1 MKDVEVSYKNYNKNI
16 IEEIKISLF
25 DNVEMKIARSENDL
39 VNVSMY
45 DVISENIEVEGGLD
59 LEKLN
64 TIVKAFNL
72 IKKQIEMEKE
82 DEE

>member
-16 IEEIKISLF
+16 IEEIKIGLF

-45 DVISENIEVEGGLD
+45 DIISENIEVEGGLD